1 MGKPRTFPTVNRF
14 RATRT
19 RPGFARSRRR
29 LSKTTFPSAPARRSG
44 GRRTPQPRSHRRLA
58 REEPTGGVMERKRK
72 AEGVSERVLD
82 FHVSRE
88 DIERILLGRSPS
100 AFVAVGH
107 ALALGVLTFVTK
119 LQPVGPS
126 SPPLC
131 TNATHGLPPTL
142 FLSGSHASRGTASR
156 NVPATPS
163 VGTRGPKEETKSLS
177 SKCEFRVT
185 ITTLL
190 PSSAGICESA
200 ASMNTMAMG
209 IAAHARAK
217 KPSQQ
222 PMALPRKQGQG
233 AARVTRTPVREK
245 KQRQDSKEQTQTSR
259 LPLIGKFSPLPS
271 CLASASSSLSTARP
285 YRWCVACR
293 GLRHDAGP
301 CWGFSVRVPFR
312 ARGVVPDPDAGEDH
326 VHKTAVATRQ

>member
-1 MGKPRTFPTVNRF
+1 M
-14 RATRT
+14 
-19 RPGFARSRRR
+19 
-29 LSKTTFPSAPARRSG
+29 
-44 GRRTPQPRSHRRLA
+44 
-58 REEPTGGVMERKRK
+58 
-72 AEGVSERVLD
+72 SERVLD

-131 TNATHGLPPTL
+131 TNATHGPPPTL

-245 KQRQDSKEQTQTSR
+245 KTTTRQQRANSNIPFATHRQIFAPPLVPR
-259 LPLIGKFSPLPS
+259 LRLLITLDRAPVP
-271 CLASASSSLSTARP
+271 
-285 YRWCVACR
+285 V
-293 GLRHDAGP
+293 
-301 CWGFSVRVPFR
+301 VRRVSWF
-312 ARGVVPDPDAGEDH
+312 
-326 VHKTAVATRQ
+326 ATRCWAVLGF